1 MSCNQRAKTLAST
14 FPRSHASRALLPPPP
29 PAALPQP
36 EYVLTYS
43 AMTQICTFAKSKVAD
58 AYLPPSQRR
67 PIRVAVGATMRTLH
81 DHDMAVAEQGA
92 AVAALKKDKS
102 ASQEAI
108 DGAVAELLR
117 RKADLKA
124 ALEEALAAAQA
135 SGDIAQAATLQEKI
149 TAVAPKGGKKKA
161 ADKPKAAAPPKTPPK
176 KDVAPKPAK
185 PAPAAAAPKSAAPKP
200 AAAPAAPSA
209 MPEGVGLVL
218 FLPSGRTMEACAKLQ
233 RRFRL
238 VGLKQLALP
247 AGLGAPP
254 SSATAAPMVLATAWD
269 LSCIDGPPSRAEAA
283 LRLLV
288 GTPGAALP
296 GSILAD
302 YGRESVL
309 GPFAAP
315 LELALCFAP
324 AELCVERPRPPA
336 AASGP
341 AAGQGV
347 RPSALPPPPAGG
359 KAPAAAGAPGA
370 AAAAR
375 LSTARA
381 DDLLSLRVARAS
393 GGPAGTP
400 VRLEIGRAASA
411 ARQLVAVSLQP
422 PKGADGWVRF
432 AAAGA
437 GGLR

>member
-1 MSCNQRAKTLAST
+1 M
-14 FPRSHASRALLPPPP
+14 P
-29 PAALPQP
+29 
-36 EYVLTYS
+36 
-43 AMTQICTFAKSKVAD
+43 
-58 AYLPPSQRR
+58 
-67 PIRVAVGATMRTLH
+67 TLH
-81 DHDMAVAEQGA
+81 DHDMACAEQGA

-102 ASQEAI
+102 ASQAAI

-135 SGDIAQAATLQEKI
+135 SGDTAQAATLQEKL
-149 TAVAPKGGKKKA
+149 TAATPKGGKKKA

-176 KDVAPKPAK
+176 DAAPKTAPKAAPEAAAPKAAAPKPAQQK
-185 PAPAAAAPKSAAPKP
+185 PAAPKP

-254 SSATAAPMVLATAWD
+254 SPAAAAPMVLATAWD
-269 LSCIDGPPSRAEAA
+269 LSCIDGPTSRAEAA
-283 LRLLV
+283 LQLLV
-288 GTPGAALP
+288 GSPGAAMP
-296 GSILAD
+296 GSLLAD
-302 YGRESVL
+302 FGSDCVL

-315 LELALCFAP
+315 QELALCFTP
-324 AELCVERPRPPA
+324 AELCMDRPRPPG

-341 AAGQGV
+341 AASQSA
-347 RPSALPPPPAGG
+347 RPSAPPPPAGG
-359 KAPAAAGAPGA
+359 KVPAAAAAPGA

-375 LSTARA
+375 FSTARP
-381 DDLLSLRVARAS
+381 DDLLSLRVGRAS
-393 GGPAGTP
+393 GGPPGTL
-400 VRLEIGRAASA
+400 VTLEI
-411 ARQLVAVSLQP
+411 
-422 PKGADGWVRF
+422 
-432 AAAGA
+432 
-437 GGLR
+437 

>member
-1 MSCNQRAKTLAST
+1 M
-14 FPRSHASRALLPPPP
+14 P
-29 PAALPQP
+29 
-36 EYVLTYS
+36 
-43 AMTQICTFAKSKVAD
+43 
-58 AYLPPSQRR
+58 
-67 PIRVAVGATMRTLH
+67 TLH

-135 SGDIAQAATLQEKI
+135 SGDTAQEATLQEKI
-149 TAVAPKGGKKKA
+149 TAVTPKGGKKKA

-176 KDVAPKPAK
+176 KDAAPKPAK
-185 PAPAAAAPKSAAPKP
+185 PAPAAAAPKAAAPKP
-200 AAAPAAPSA
+200 AAAPAAPAAPSA

-269 LSCIDGPPSRAEAA
+269 LACIDGPTSKAEAA

-302 YGRESVL
+302 YGSESVL

-315 LELALCFAP
+315 RELALCFAP

-341 AAGQGV
+341 AAGKSV
-347 RPSALPPPPAGG
+347 RPSAPPPPPAGG
-359 KAPAAAGAPGA
+359 KAAAAAGAPGA
-370 AAAAR
+370 GAAAR
-375 LSTARA
+375 PSTARA

-393 GGPAGTP
+393 GGPPGTL
-400 VRLEIGRAASA
+400 VRLEIGRAAAA
-411 ARQLVAVSLQP
+411 ARQLVTVSLQP
-422 PKGADGWVRF
+422 PQGADGWVRF

>member
-1 MSCNQRAKTLAST
+1 M
-14 FPRSHASRALLPPPP
+14 P
-29 PAALPQP
+29 
-36 EYVLTYS
+36 
-43 AMTQICTFAKSKVAD
+43 
-58 AYLPPSQRR
+58 
-67 PIRVAVGATMRTLH
+67 TLH
-81 DHDMAVAEQGA
+81 DHDMACAEQGA

-102 ASQEAI
+102 ASPVVI

-124 ALEEALAAAQA
+124 ALEAALAAAQA
-135 SGDIAQAATLQEKI
+135 SGDTAQAATLQEKL
-149 TAVAPKGGKKKA
+149 TAATPKGGKKKA

-176 KDVAPKPAK
+176 DAAPKTAAK
-185 PAPAAAAPKSAAPKP
+185 PTPEAAAPKVAAPKP
-200 AAAPAAPSA
+200 AQQKPAAPKPVATPVAPSA

-254 SSATAAPMVLATAWD
+254 SPATSAPMVLATAWD
-269 LSCIDGPPSRAEAA
+269 LSCIDGPTSRAEAA
-283 LRLLV
+283 LQLLV

-296 GSILAD
+296 GSLLAD
-302 YGRESVL
+302 FGSDCVL

-315 LELALCFAP
+315 RELALCFAP
-324 AELCVERPRPPA
+324 AELCLERPRPPA

-341 AAGQGV
+341 AASQSV
-347 RPSALPPPPAGG
+347 RPSAPPPPAGG
-359 KAPAAAGAPGA
+359 KAPAAAVAPGA

-375 LSTARA
+375 FSTARP

-393 GGPAGTP
+393 GGPPGTL
-400 VRLEIGRAASA
+400 VSLEIGRAASA
-411 ARQLVAVSLQP
+411 VRQLVSVGLQP
-422 PKGADGWVRF
+422 PQGGAGWVRL

-437 GGLR
+437 PAAQPAAAKPAAAKPAAAKPAAAKPAAAKPAAAKPAAKPSAPVIPFCPRPEEVD